1 MLRMPERET
10 NGTGVLETM
19 GVTELADVQGIQ
31 ILHGA
36 SIEQVIQA
44 MRERV
49 GEPLTLDDMA
59 DMACLSPYY
68 FCRVF
73 HQIIGITPGE
83 FLALLRLDAAKRL
96 LLTTSMSV
104 TDICFEVGYS
114 GLGSFTTRFTQLVG
128 VSPGQ
133 LRRLVSQQAPGKI
146 ALCGSAEGQE
156 MLVAQ
161 SNAAPPAE
169 TEWDNYADGRYLA
182 WGVRGRIHMM
192 HAFTGLIFIGLFPKP
207 IPQGRPVRCT
217 RLTAPGAFHIDMVPD
232 GRYYLMVAAMP
243 LCDNADMLLV
253 LNKGM
258 NVGAY
263 GPLIVHNGRSD
274 EAVDLT
280 LRPPRVTDPPLISAL
295 PYL

>member
-1 MLRMPERET
+1 MPEREM
-10 NGTGVLETM
+10 NGAGLLDTM

-31 ILHGA
+31 TLHGA

-44 MRERV
+44 MRDRV

-68 FCRVF
+68 FCRIF
-73 HQIIGITPGE
+73 HQIIGIPPGE

-96 LLTTSMSV
+96 LLTTSLSV

-133 LRRLVSQQAPGKI
+133 LRRLVTQPVSKVA
-146 ALCGSAEGQE
+146 SAEYTERQELLATKSARALLVESGQR
-156 MLVAQ
+156 VG
-161 SNAAPPAE
+161 
-169 TEWDNYADGRYLA
+169 ADRIDRGR
-182 WGVRGRIHMM
+182 GVRGRIHMS
-192 HAFTGLIFIGLFPKP
+192 HPFTGLIFVGLFPKP
-207 IPQGRPVRCT
+207 IPQARPVRCT
-217 RLTAPGAFHIDMVPD
+217 HLFAPGDFHIDMVPD

-243 LCDNADMLLV
+243 LCDDASMLLL
-253 LNKGM
+253 LNDSM
-258 NVGAY
+258 RVGAQ
-263 GPLIVHNGRSD
+263 GPLVVRNGKWG
-274 EAVDLT
+274 EMVDVV
-280 LRPPRVTDPPLISAL
+280 LRPPRVTDPPVISAL